1 MTVSNTN
8 RTIVRAVAALLAAG
22 ALAGGGYWTWQAMH
36 RDTLPPGLMRGNGR
50 IEAADI
56 DVATRLPGRVRD
68 LLVDEGDSVG
78 AGQVLGHMDV
88 QSLQAQRDEALAR
101 QRQAASAIDTALA
114 QVTLRESDRRAVQAL
129 VSQRESDVDASARRL
144 AGAEARAGGR
154 ASAEQELDDDRAR
167 VRSARAALAAARAQD
182 EAAVAAIGA
191 ARTQVEGA
199 RATAAAAAAT
209 LARIDSEIADAS
221 LVAPRAGRVQ
231 YRIAEPGE
239 VLGAGG
245 RVLSLVDLSDVH
257 MTFFVPEAVAGRLA
271 IGSEVRLVLDAA
283 PQYVLPATVSYVAST
298 AQFTPKTVETADE
311 RQKMMFRV
319 KARLDR
325 ALLERHLA
333 QVKTGLPG
341 VAWVRSDPGA
351 SWPATLAVK
360 VPQ

>member
-1 MTVSNTN
+1 
-8 RTIVRAVAALLAAG
+8 
-22 ALAGGGYWTWQAMH
+22 
-36 RDTLPPGLMRGNGR
+36 
-50 IEAADI
+50 
-56 DVATRLPGRVRD
+56 
-68 LLVDEGDSVG
+68 
-78 AGQVLGHMDV
+78 
-88 QSLQAQRDEALAR
+88 
-101 QRQAASAIDTALA
+101 
-114 QVTLRESDRRAVQAL
+114 
-129 VSQRESDVDASARRL
+129 
-144 AGAEARAGGR
+144 
-154 ASAEQELDDDRAR
+154 
-167 VRSARAALAAARAQD
+167 
-182 EAAVAAIGA
+182 
-191 ARTQVEGA
+191 
-199 RATAAAAAAT
+199 
-209 LARIDSEIADAS
+209 
-221 LVAPRAGRVQ
+221 
-231 YRIAEPGE
+231 
-239 VLGAGG
+239 
-245 RVLSLVDLSDVH
+245 

>member
-1 MTVSNTN
+1 MSNTN

-22 ALAGGGYWTWQAMH
+22 TLAGGGYWTWQAMH

-144 AGAEARAGGR
+144 ARSEVLARDG